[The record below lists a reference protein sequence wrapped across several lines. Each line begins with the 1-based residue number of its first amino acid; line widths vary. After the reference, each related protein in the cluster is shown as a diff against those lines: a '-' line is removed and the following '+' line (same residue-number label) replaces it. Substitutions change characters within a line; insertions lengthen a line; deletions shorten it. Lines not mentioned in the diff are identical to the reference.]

1 MTVLRVNPTE
11 EYAAPRRGY
20 GFAGYS
26 RQGAQSVPASRQVQ
40 SWTRGMEAAASGWR
54 NVIDE
59 KRQSLPRFSAEGIR
73 WDVLVVALSLV
84 LVLFV
89 SILAADVGEL
99 FAGGERIGRLSDGIR
114 SLEGSNSILRAELSV
129 ALNHPVLR
137 SKAEGAE
144 TVNET
149 IVVLS
154 PAPQE

>member
-40 SWTRGMEAAASGWR
+40 SWTRGREASGAGRR

-73 WDVLVVALSLV
+73 WDVLTVALALA
-84 LVLFV
+84 LLLFV
-89 SILAADVGEL
+89 SVLVADVGAI
-99 FAGGERIGRLSDGIR
+99 FAGGDRIGRLSAGIE
-114 SLEGSNSILRAELSV
+114 SLEGANQVLRQELSA

-137 SKAEGAE
+137 GKAEGE
-144 TVNET
+144 TLNEQLV
-149 IVVLS
+149 IL
-154 PAPQE
+154 PLAPEE

>member
-11 EYAAPRRGY
+11 EYAAPRRGNT
-20 GFAGYS
+20 FADSG
-26 RQGAQSVPASRQVQ
+26 RRGAWPQPSSGQVQ
-40 SWTRGMEAAASGWR
+40 SWTRGMEISSGR
-54 NVIDE
+54 RRGVIDE
-59 KRQSLPRFSAEGIR
+59 KRTSLPAFSAEGIR